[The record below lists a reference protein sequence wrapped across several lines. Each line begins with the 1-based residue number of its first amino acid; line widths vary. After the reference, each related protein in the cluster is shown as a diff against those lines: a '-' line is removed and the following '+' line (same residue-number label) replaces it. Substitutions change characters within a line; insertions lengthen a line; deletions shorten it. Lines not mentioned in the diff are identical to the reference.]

1 MADKSKL
8 WDVLIV
14 GGGQAGLATARALSK
29 TGLEFAVLEG
39 GSEAVGS
46 WPQYYD
52 SLHLFSPAKHSSLP
66 ELTFPGDPDG
76 YPSRDE
82 VVAYLREYQ
91 AHFDLPVYVQAR
103 VQSLH
108 RPVKNGHDS
117 RFELRLESGE
127 RLQARAVVS
136 ATGSFHTPFV
146 PRIAGQAD
154 FTGVR
159 LHSSQYRNPNQ
170 FAGQRVLVVGSRN
183 SAVQIAAELAPR
195 SSVTL
200 AVRTA
205 VRFAP
210 KRILGRDFH
219 DWLKWIDRL
228 PVGHI
233 LPLSVSALVW
243 DEEEYRAALQAGGVQ
258 QKSMFQSFTE
268 RGVVWTDGE
277 SETIDTV
284 IFASG
289 FRDGPAYLEGTEAL
303 DTQGNIVQRL
313 GKSRTVPGLYF
324 VGLSGAR
331 SLASATLRGVG
342 QDARAVVRDLVHSL
356 KPQLEAKQSK
366 SWVQGWNCCF

>member
-1 MADKSKL
+1 M
-8 WDVLIV
+8 
-14 GGGQAGLATARALSK
+14 T
-29 TGLEFAVLEG
+29 
-39 GSEAVGS
+39 
-46 WPQYYD
+46 
-52 SLHLFSPAKHSSLP
+52 
-66 ELTFPGDPDG
+66 
-76 YPSRDE
+76 
-82 VVAYLREYQ
+82 YLRENQ
-91 AHFDLPVYVQAR
+91 VHFDLTVYLQAR

-108 RPVKNGHDS
+108 KPVKNGQDN
-117 RFELRLESGE
+117 RFELLLESGE

-136 ATGSFHTPFV
+136 ATGSFYTTFI

-154 FTGVR
+154 FAGTR
-159 LHSSQYRNPNQ
+159 LHSSEYRNPDL
-170 FAGQRVLVVGSRN
+170 FAGQRVLVVGSGN
-183 SAVQIAAELAPR
+183 SAVQIAAELASR
-195 SSVTL
+195 STVTL

-210 KRILGRDFH
+210 KHIFWRDFH

-243 DEEEYRAALQAGGVQ
+243 DGGEYRAALQAGGVQ
-258 QKSMFQSFTE
+258 QKSMFRSFTK
-268 RGVVWTDGE
+268 RGVVWTNGE

-289 FRDGPAYLEGTEAL
+289 FREGPAYLEGTEAL

-342 QDARAVVRDLVHSL
+342 EDARAAVRDLVHSL

-366 SWVQGWNCCF
+366 LWAQRWSCCF